1 MRTLKEDNIY
11 QDDTSV
17 GINELLKENK
27 KVISFLGASKS
38 GTTFIINNI
47 ARIMARRDISVAIL
61 DMTSNKDSYY
71 IYTQNQ
77 ESIRANIKDCFKNL
91 SEGKFV

>member
-1 MRTLKEDNIY
+1 MRTLREDNIY

-27 KVISFLGASKS
+27 KVISFLGASQS

-47 ARIMARRDISVAIL
+47 TARRKRTAASLTRIF
-61 DMTSNKDSYY
+61 M
-71 IYTQNQ
+71 
-77 ESIRANIKDCFKNL
+77 
-91 SEGKFV
+91 